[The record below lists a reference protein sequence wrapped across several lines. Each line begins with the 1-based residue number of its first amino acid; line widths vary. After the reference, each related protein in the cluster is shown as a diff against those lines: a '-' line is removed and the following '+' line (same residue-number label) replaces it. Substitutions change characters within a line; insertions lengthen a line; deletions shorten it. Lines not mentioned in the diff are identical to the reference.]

1 MKKTVISVLI
11 LCACLLLSSC
21 GKKNTASGTNNIS
34 NMSAVTEISTDDM
47 DFEFS
52 NKDTTYDYDESEAKT
67 VADSE
72 KAVKITAEGT
82 YVVSG
87 EHESIT
93 VSAPDTAKV
102 RIILK
107 NTTVSNTSGP
117 AIYIESAD
125 KVFITACEGTVNT
138 LSDGTSYTGDFK
150 DTNIDG
156 AIFSKADLTLNG
168 EGTLNITG
176 NCKCGVVSKD
186 DLIICGLNLTV
197 KSTGCALE
205 GKDCV
210 KIKDA
215 AITVS
220 AGGDGIRSTNTE
232 KSNKGFVYI
241 ETGNIDITSGN
252 DGIQAATVLKA
263 ANGSI
268 KITAGGGAADTKQN
282 SGGRNMPGF
291 GGNTQTTDDEESTKG
306 LKAGSLILIDE
317 GDFEVSSKDDS
328 FHSNGDIEINGGS
341 FTAAAGDD
349 GFHAD
354 NNLII
359 NGGSITVSQS
369 YEGLEGQKVTV
380 TGGNIDITASDDGI
394 NAAGSSSSSSTGGRP
409 GNSDSN
415 ALITIGGGYIVVN
428 ASGDGIDSNGNVV
441 ISGGT
446 VLVSGPTD
454 NGNGTFDYDGEA
466 TVSGGTLLVSGPT
479 DNGNGA
485 FDYGGE
491 ATVSGGTVILCGSSG
506 MAQGFSDKSEQAS
519 FMYTLDSSA
528 SAGSSVALTDE
539 KGNVLASFI
548 PAKQYNNV
556 VISTPSLKSGSSYK
570 LLIGGTVSGADK
582 NGFASSG
589 SVSSAAQTL
598 DVKLTGIT
606 TTFGS
611 GGMSGGN
618 MGGGNKGRFG
628 GGQAPDMN
636 GGAPGDTN
644 GDNGGTP
651 PDKPNG
657 RMNNSQ

>member
-1 MKKTVISVLI
+1 
-11 LCACLLLSSC
+11 
-21 GKKNTASGTNNIS
+21 
-34 NMSAVTEISTDDM
+34 MSAVTEISTDDM

-52 NKDTTYDYDESEAKT
+52 NKDTTYNYDESEGKT
-67 VADSE
+67 IANSE

-107 NTTVSNTSGP
+107 NATVSNTSGP
-117 AIYIESAD
+117 AIYIENAD
-125 KVFITACEGTVNT
+125 KVFITAYKNTTNT

-150 DTNIDG
+150 DTNVDG
-156 AIFSKADLTLNG
+156 AIFSKTDLTLNG

-176 NCKCGVVSKD
+176 NYKCGAVSKD

-220 AGGDGIRSTNTE
+220 SGGDGIRSTNTE
-232 KSNKGFVYI
+232 KTNKGFVYI
-241 ETGNIDITSGN
+241 ETGNIDITSGS

-263 ANGSI
+263 ANGNV
-268 KITAGGGAADTKQN
+268 KITAGGAADTKQN
-282 SGGRNMPGF
+282 SGDRNMPGF
-291 GGNTQTTDDEESTKG
+291 GGKTQTSDDEESTKG
-306 LKAGSLILIDE
+306 LKAGSLIVIDE
-317 GDFEVSSKDDS
+317 GSFEVSSKDDS

-341 FTAAAGDD
+341 FTAATGDD

-354 NNLII
+354 SNLII
-359 NGGSITVSQS
+359 NGGSITVSRS

-394 NAAGSSSSSSTGGRP
+394 NAASPSVSGSSTDGRP
-409 GNSDSN
+409 GISDSN
-415 ALITIGGGYIVVN
+415 ALITIGGGYILVN
-428 ASGDGIDSNGNVV
+428 ASGDGIDSNGNVA
-441 ISGGT
+441 ITGGT

-454 NGNGTFDYDGEA
+454 NGNA
-466 TVSGGTLLVSGPT
+466 
-479 DNGNGA
+479 A
-485 FDYGGE
+485 FDYNGE

-539 KGNVLASFI
+539 KGNVIASFI
-548 PAKQYNNV
+548 PAKQYNNI
-556 VISTPSLKSGSSYK
+556 VITSSSLKNGSSYK
-570 LLIGGTVSGADK
+570 LVIGGTVSGADK
-582 NGFASSG
+582 NGYASSG

-598 DVKLTGIT
+598 DIKLTGIT
-606 TTFGS
+606 TTFGN
-611 GGMSGGN
+611 GGMSGG
-618 MGGGNKGRFG
+618 MGGRNKGGGFG

-636 GGAPGDTN
+636 GSAPE
-644 GDNGGTP
+644 
-651 PDKPNG
+651 KPNG
-657 RMNNSQ
+657 LKRR

>member
-1 MKKTVISVLI
+1 MKKTVIPVLI

-21 GKKNTASGTNNIS
+21 GKKNTASGTNNIN

-67 VADSE
+67 IADSE
-72 KAVKITAEGT
+72 KVVKITAEGT

-107 NTTVSNTSGP
+107 NATVSNTSGP
-117 AIYIESAD
+117 AIYIEKAD
-125 KVFITACEGTVNT
+125 KVFITAYKNTTNT

-156 AIFSKADLTLNG
+156 AIFSKTDLTLNG

-176 NCKCGVVSKD
+176 NCKCGAVSKD

-220 AGGDGIRSTNTE
+220 SGGDGIRSTNTE
-232 KSNKGFVYI
+232 KTNKGFVYI

-263 ANGSI
+263 ANGNV

-282 SGGRNMPGF
+282 SGDRNMPGF
-291 GGNTQTTDDEESTKG
+291 GGKTQTTDDEESTKG
-306 LKAGSLILIDE
+306 LKAGSLIVIDE
-317 GDFEVSSKDDS
+317 GGFEVSSKDDS

-341 FTAAAGDD
+341 FAAATGAD

-354 NNLII
+354 SNLII
-359 NGGSITVSQS
+359 NGGSITVSRS

-394 NAAGSSSSSSTGGRP
+394 NAASPSSSGSSVGGRP

-415 ALITIGGGYIVVN
+415 SLITIGGGYILVN
-428 ASGDGIDSNGNVV
+428 ASGDGIDSNGNVA
-441 ISGGT
+441 ITGGT

-454 NGNGTFDYDGEA
+454 NGNA
-466 TVSGGTLLVSGPT
+466 
-479 DNGNGA
+479 A
-485 FDYGGE
+485 FDYNGE

-539 KGNVLASFI
+539 KGNVIASFI
-548 PAKQYNNV
+548 PAKQYNNI
-556 VISTPSLKSGSSYK
+556 VITSPSLKNGSSYK
-570 LLIGGTVSGADK
+570 LVIGGTVSGADK
-582 NGFASSG
+582 NGCASSG

-598 DVKLTGIT
+598 DIKLTGIT
-606 TTFGS
+606 TTFGN
-611 GGMSGGN
+611 GGMSGG
-618 MGGGNKGRFG
+618 MGGRNKGGGFG

-636 GGAPGDTN
+636 GSAPE
-644 GDNGGTP
+644 
-651 PDKPNG
+651 KPNG
-657 RMNNSQ
+657 LKRR

>member
-1 MKKTVISVLI
+1 
-11 LCACLLLSSC
+11 
-21 GKKNTASGTNNIS
+21 
-34 NMSAVTEISTDDM
+34 MSAVTEISTDDM

-52 NKDTTYDYDESEAKT
+52 NKDTTYNYDESEGKT
-67 VADSE
+67 IANSE

-107 NTTVSNTSGP
+107 NATVSNTSGP
-117 AIYIESAD
+117 AIYIENAD
-125 KVFITACEGTVNT
+125 KVFITAYKNTTNT

-150 DTNIDG
+150 DTNVDG
-156 AIFSKADLTLNG
+156 AIFSKTDLTLNG

-176 NCKCGVVSKD
+176 NYKCGAVSKD

-220 AGGDGIRSTNTE
+220 SGGDGIRSTNTE
-232 KSNKGFVYI
+232 KTNKGFVYI
-241 ETGNIDITSGN
+241 ETGNIDITSGS

-263 ANGSI
+263 ANGNV
-268 KITAGGGAADTKQN
+268 KITAGGAADTKQN
-282 SGGRNMPGF
+282 SGDRNMPGF
-291 GGNTQTTDDEESTKG
+291 GGKTQTTDDEESTKG
-306 LKAGSLILIDE
+306 LKAGSLIVIDE
-317 GDFEVSSKDDS
+317 GSFEVSSKDDS

-341 FTAAAGDD
+341 FTAATGDD
-349 GFHAD
+349 GFHTD
-354 NNLII
+354 SNLII
-359 NGGSITVSQS
+359 NGGSITVSRS

-394 NAAGSSSSSSTGGRP
+394 NAASPSASGSSTDGRP

-415 ALITIGGGYIVVN
+415 ALITIGGGYILVN
-428 ASGDGIDSNGNVV
+428 ASGDGIDSNGNVA
-441 ISGGT
+441 ITGGT

-454 NGNGTFDYDGEA
+454 NGNA
-466 TVSGGTLLVSGPT
+466 
-479 DNGNGA
+479 A
-485 FDYGGE
+485 FDYNGE

-539 KGNVLASFI
+539 KGNVIASFI
-548 PAKQYNNV
+548 PAKQYNNI
-556 VISTPSLKSGSSYK
+556 VITSSSLKNGSSYK
-570 LLIGGTVSGADK
+570 LVIGGTVSGADK
-582 NGFASSG
+582 NGYASSG

-598 DVKLTGIT
+598 DIKLTGIT
-606 TTFGS
+606 TTFGN
-611 GGMSGGN
+611 GGMSGG
-618 MGGGNKGRFG
+618 MGGRNKGGGFG

-636 GGAPGDTN
+636 GSAPE
-644 GDNGGTP
+644 
-651 PDKPNG
+651 KPNG
-657 RMNNSQ
+657 LKRR

>member
-72 KAVKITAEGT
+72 KTVKITAEGT

-107 NTTVSNTSGP
+107 NATVSNTSGP
-117 AIYIESAD
+117 AIYIEKAD

-150 DTNIDG
+150 GTNVDG

-232 KSNKGFVYI
+232 KANKGFVYI

-291 GGNTQTTDDEESTKG
+291 GGKTQTTDDEESTKG

-317 GDFEVSSKDDS
+317 GGFEVSSKDDS

-359 NGGSITVSQS
+359 NGGSITVSRS

-394 NAAGSSSSSSTGGRP
+394 NAASSSSNSSSDGRP

-446 VLVSGPTD
+446 
-454 NGNGTFDYDGEA
+454 
-466 TVSGGTLLVSGPT
+466 LLVSGPT

-485 FDYGGE
+485 FDYDGE

-506 MAQGFSDKSEQAS
+506 MAQGFSDKSEQTS
-519 FMYTLDSSA
+519 FMYSLDSSA

-570 LLIGGTVSGADK
+570 LVIGGTVSGADK

-589 SVSSAAQTL
+589 SVSSAAQTF

-611 GGMSGGN
+611 GGMSGG

>member
-1 MKKTVISVLI
+1 
-11 LCACLLLSSC
+11 
-21 GKKNTASGTNNIS
+21 
-34 NMSAVTEISTDDM
+34 MSAVTEISTDDM

-52 NKDTTYDYDESEAKT
+52 NNDTTYDYDESEAKT

-72 KAVKITAEGT
+72 KTVKITAEGT

-107 NTTVSNTSGP
+107 NATVSNTSGP
-117 AIYIESAD
+117 AIYIEKAD

-156 AIFSKADLTLNG
+156 AIFSKTDLTLNG

-291 GGNTQTTDDEESTKG
+291 GGRTQTTDDEESTKG
-306 LKAGSLILIDE
+306 LKAGSLIVIDE
-317 GDFEVSSKDDS
+317 GGFEVSSKEDS

-341 FTAAAGDD
+341 FTAAAGED

-380 TGGNIDITASDDGI
+380 TGDHIDITASDDGI

-409 GNSDSN
+409 GSSDSN
-415 ALITIGGGYIVVN
+415 ALITIGGGYILVN
-428 ASGDGIDSNGNVV
+428 ASGDGIDSNGNIV
-441 ISGGT
+441 I
-446 VLVSGPTD
+446 
-454 NGNGTFDYDGEA
+454 
-466 TVSGGTLLVSGPT
+466 SGGTLLVSGPA

-491 ATVSGGTVILCGSSG
+491 ATVSGSTVILCGSSG

-539 KGNVLASFI
+539 KDNVLASFI

-556 VISTPSLKSGSSYK
+556 VISTPSLKNGSSYK
-570 LLIGGTVSGADK
+570 LVIGGTVSGADK

-589 SVSSAAQTL
+589 SVSSAVQTL
-598 DVKLTGIT
+598 DIKLTGT
-606 TTFGS
+606 TTTIGS

>member
-1 MKKTVISVLI
+1 MKKTVIPVLI

-21 GKKNTASGTNNIS
+21 GKKNTASGTNNIN

-67 VADSE
+67 IADSE

-107 NTTVSNTSGP
+107 NATVSNTSGP
-117 AIYIESAD
+117 AIYIENAD
-125 KVFITACEGTVNT
+125 KVFITVYKNTTNT

-150 DTNIDG
+150 DTNVDG
-156 AIFSKADLTLNG
+156 AIFSKTDLTLNG

-176 NCKCGVVSKD
+176 NCKCGAVSKD

-220 AGGDGIRSTNTE
+220 SGGDGIRSTNTE
-232 KSNKGFVYI
+232 KTNKGFVYI
-241 ETGNIDITSGN
+241 ETGNIDITSGS

-263 ANGSI
+263 ANGNV
-268 KITAGGGAADTKQN
+268 KITAGGAADTKQN
-282 SGGRNMPGF
+282 SGDRNMPGF
-291 GGNTQTTDDEESTKG
+291 GGKTQTTDDEESTKG

-317 GDFEVSSKDDS
+317 GSFEVSSKDDS

-341 FTAAAGDD
+341 FTAATGDD

-354 NNLII
+354 SNLII
-359 NGGSITVSQS
+359 NGGSITVSRS

-394 NAAGSSSSSSTGGRP
+394 NAASPSVSGSSTDGRP

-415 ALITIGGGYIVVN
+415 ALITIGGGYILVN
-428 ASGDGIDSNGNVV
+428 ASGDGIDSNGNVA
-441 ISGGT
+441 ITGGT

-454 NGNGTFDYDGEA
+454 NGNGAFDYNGEA
-466 TVSGGTLLVSGPT
+466 TVSGS
-479 DNGNGA
+479 
-485 FDYGGE
+485 
-491 ATVSGGTVILCGSSG
+491 TVILCGSSG

-539 KGNVLASFI
+539 KGNVIASFI
-548 PAKQYNNV
+548 PAKQYNNI
-556 VISTPSLKSGSSYK
+556 VITSPSLKNGSSYK
-570 LLIGGTVSGADK
+570 LVIGGTVSGADK
-582 NGFASSG
+582 NGYASSG

-598 DVKLTGIT
+598 DIKLTGIT
-606 TTFGS
+606 TTFGN
-611 GGMSGGN
+611 GGMSGG
-618 MGGGNKGRFG
+618 MGGGNKGGGFS

-636 GGAPGDTN
+636 GS
-644 GDNGGTP
+644 TP
-651 PDKPNG
+651 EKPNG
-657 RMNNSQ
+657 LKRR

>member
-11 LCACLLLSSC
+11 LCACLPLSSC
-21 GKKNTASGTNNIS
+21 GKKNTASGMNNIS

-52 NKDTTYDYDESEAKT
+52 NNDTTYDYDESEAKT

-72 KAVKITAEGT
+72 KTVKITAEGT

-107 NTTVSNTSGP
+107 NATVSNTSGP
-117 AIYIESAD
+117 AIYIEKAD
-125 KVFITACEGTVNT
+125 KVFITAYKDTTNT

-156 AIFSKADLTLNG
+156 TIFSKTDLTLNG

-220 AGGDGIRSTNTE
+220 AGSDGIRSTNTE

-291 GGNTQTTDDEESTKG
+291 GGKTQTTDDEESTKG

-317 GDFEVSSKDDS
+317 GGFEVSSKKDS

-341 FTAAAGDD
+341 FTAAAGED

-369 YEGLEGQKVTV
+369 CEGLEGQKVTV

-394 NAAGSSSSSSTGGRP
+394 NAAGSSSSSSTGGRT

-415 ALITIGGGYIVVN
+415 SLITISGGYIVVN
-428 ASGDGIDSNGNVV
+428 ASSDGIDSNGNVA
-441 ISGGT
+441 ITGGT
-446 VLVSGPTD
+446 V
-454 NGNGTFDYDGEA
+454 
-466 TVSGGTLLVSGPT
+466 LVSGPT

-539 KGNVLASFI
+539 KGNVIASFI
-548 PAKQYNNV
+548 PAKQYNNI
-556 VISTPSLKSGSSYK
+556 VITAPSLKNGGSYK
-570 LLIGGTVSGADK
+570 LAIGGTVSGADK
-582 NGFASSG
+582 NGYASAG

-598 DVKLTGIT
+598 DIKLTGIT
-606 TTFGS
+606 TTFGNGGIS
-611 GGMSGGN
+611 GGMGGRN
-618 MGGGNKGRFG
+618 KGGGFG

-636 GGAPGDTN
+636 GSAPEKPS

-657 RMNNSQ
+657 RINNSQ

>member
-1 MKKTVISVLI
+1 MKKTVIPVLI

-21 GKKNTASGTNNIS
+21 GKKNTASGTNNIN

-52 NKDTTYDYDESEAKT
+52 NKDTTYNYDESEGKT
-67 VADSE
+67 IANSE

-107 NTTVSNTSGP
+107 NATVSNTSGP
-117 AIYIESAD
+117 AIYIENAD
-125 KVFITACEGTVNT
+125 KVFITAYKNTTNT

-150 DTNIDG
+150 DTNVDG
-156 AIFSKADLTLNG
+156 AIFSKTDLTLNG

-176 NCKCGVVSKD
+176 NYKCGAVSKD

-220 AGGDGIRSTNTE
+220 SGGDGIRSTNTE
-232 KSNKGFVYI
+232 KTNKGFVYI
-241 ETGNIDITSGN
+241 ETGNIDITSGS

-263 ANGSI
+263 ANGNV
-268 KITAGGGAADTKQN
+268 KITAGGAADTKQN
-282 SGGRNMPGF
+282 SGDRNMPGF
-291 GGNTQTTDDEESTKG
+291 GGKTQTTDDEESTKG
-306 LKAGSLILIDE
+306 LKAGSLIVIDE
-317 GDFEVSSKDDS
+317 GSFEVSSKDDS

-341 FTAAAGDD
+341 FTAATGDD
-349 GFHAD
+349 GFHTD
-354 NNLII
+354 SNLII
-359 NGGSITVSQS
+359 NGGSITVSRS

-394 NAAGSSSSSSTGGRP
+394 NAASPSASGSSTDGRP

-415 ALITIGGGYIVVN
+415 ALITIGGGYILVN
-428 ASGDGIDSNGNVV
+428 ASGDGIDSNGNVA
-441 ISGGT
+441 ITGGT

-454 NGNGTFDYDGEA
+454 NGNA
-466 TVSGGTLLVSGPT
+466 
-479 DNGNGA
+479 A
-485 FDYGGE
+485 FDYNGE

-539 KGNVLASFI
+539 KVNVIASFI
-548 PAKQYNNV
+548 PAKQYNNI
-556 VISTPSLKSGSSYK
+556 VITSPSLKNGSSYK
-570 LLIGGTVSGADK
+570 LVIGGTVSGADK
-582 NGFASSG
+582 NGYASSG
-589 SVSSAAQTL
+589 SVSSAVQTL
-598 DVKLTGIT
+598 DIKLTGIT
-606 TTFGS
+606 TTFGNGGIS
-611 GGMSGGN
+611 GGMGGRN
-618 MGGGNKGRFG
+618 KGGGFG

-636 GGAPGDTN
+636 GSAPE
-644 GDNGGTP
+644 
-651 PDKPNG
+651 KPNG
-657 RMNNSQ
+657 LKRR

>member
-1 MKKTVISVLI
+1 MKKTVIPVLI

-21 GKKNTASGTNNIS
+21 GKKNTASGTNNIN

-52 NKDTTYDYDESEAKT
+52 NKDTTYDYDESEATT
-67 VADSE
+67 VKDSE

-107 NTTVSNTSGP
+107 NATVSNTSGP

-125 KVFITACEGTVNT
+125 KVFITAYKGTNNT

-156 AIFSKADLTLNG
+156 TIFSKTDLTLNG

-176 NCKCGVVSKD
+176 NYKCGAVSKD
-186 DLIICGLNLTV
+186 DLIICGLSLTV

-205 GKDCV
+205 GKDCI

-220 AGGDGIRSTNTE
+220 SGGDGIRSTNTE
-232 KSNKGFVYI
+232 KTNKGFVYI

-263 ANGSI
+263 ANGNV

-282 SGGRNMPGF
+282 SGVRNMPGF
-291 GGNTQTTDDEESTKG
+291 GGKTQTTDDEESTKG
-306 LKAGSLILIDE
+306 LKAGSLIVIDE
-317 GDFEVSSKDDS
+317 GGFEVSSKDDS

-341 FTAAAGDD
+341 FTAATGAD

-354 NNLII
+354 SNLII
-359 NGGSITVSQS
+359 NGGSITVSRS

-394 NAAGSSSSSSTGGRP
+394 NAASSSSSGSSVGGRP
-409 GNSDSN
+409 GSSDSN
-415 ALITIGGGYIVVN
+415 ALITIGGGYILVN
-428 ASGDGIDSNGNVV
+428 ASGDGIDSNGNVA

-454 NGNGTFDYDGEA
+454 NGNA
-466 TVSGGTLLVSGPT
+466 
-479 DNGNGA
+479 A
-485 FDYGGE
+485 FDYNGE

-539 KGNVLASFI
+539 KGNVIASFI

-556 VISTPSLKSGSSYK
+556 VISAPTLKNGSSYK
-570 LLIGGTVSGADK
+570 LAVGGTVSGADK
-582 NGFASSG
+582 NGYASSG

-598 DVKLTGIT
+598 DIKLTGIT
-606 TTFGS
+606 TTFGN
-611 GGMSGGN
+611 GGMSGG
-618 MGGGNKGRFG
+618 MGGRNKGGGFG

-636 GGAPGDTN
+636 GSAPEKPSGDNGAPG
-644 GDNGGTP
+644 GGTTP
-651 PDKPNG
+651 EKPG
-657 RMNNSQ
+657 AQMSNS

>member
-1 MKKTVISVLI
+1 
-11 LCACLLLSSC
+11 
-21 GKKNTASGTNNIS
+21 
-34 NMSAVTEISTDDM
+34 MSAVTEISTDDM

-52 NKDTTYDYDESEAKT
+52 NKDTTYDYDESEAKMI
-67 VADSE
+67 ADSE

-82 YVVSG
+82 YVVSS

-107 NTTVSNTSGP
+107 NATVSNTSGP
-117 AIYIESAD
+117 AIHIEKAD
-125 KVFITACEGTVNT
+125 KVFITAYKGTTNT

-150 DTNIDG
+150 DTNVDG
-156 AIFSKADLTLNG
+156 TIFSKTDLTLNG

-176 NCKCGVVSKD
+176 NYKCGAVSKD

-197 KSTGCALE
+197 KSTGCSLE
-205 GKDCV
+205 GKDCI
-210 KIKDA
+210 KIRDA

-220 AGGDGIRSTNTE
+220 SGGDGIRSTNTE
-232 KSNKGFVYI
+232 KANKGFVYI

-263 ANGSI
+263 ANGNV
-268 KITAGGGAADTKQN
+268 KITAGGAADTKQN

-291 GGNTQTTDDEESTKG
+291 GGKTQTTDDEESTKG
-306 LKAGSLILIDE
+306 LKAGSLIVIDE
-317 GDFEVSSKDDS
+317 GGFEVSSKDDS

-341 FTAAAGDD
+341 FTAATGDD

-354 NNLII
+354 SNLII
-359 NGGSITVSQS
+359 NGGSITVGRS

-394 NAAGSSSSSSTGGRP
+394 NAASPSSSGSSTDGRP

-415 ALITIGGGYIVVN
+415 ALITIGGGYILVN

-454 NGNGTFDYDGEA
+454 NRNAAFDYD
-466 TVSGGTLLVSGPT
+466 
-479 DNGNGA
+479 
-485 FDYGGE
+485 GE

-539 KGNVLASFI
+539 KGNVIASFI
-548 PAKQYNNV
+548 PAKQYNNI
-556 VISTPSLKSGSSYK
+556 VITSSSLKNGSSYK
-570 LLIGGTVSGADK
+570 LVIGGTVSGADK
-582 NGFASSG
+582 NGYASSG

-598 DVKLTGIT
+598 DIKLTGIT
-606 TTFGS
+606 TSFGN

-618 MGGGNKGRFG
+618 IGGGNKGGGFG
-628 GGQAPDMN
+628 GKGQAPDMN
-636 GGAPGDTN
+636 GSAPE
-644 GDNGGTP
+644 
-651 PDKPNG
+651 KPSGNLS
-657 RMNNSQ
+657 NS

>member
-11 LCACLLLSSC
+11 LCACLPLSSC
-21 GKKNTASGTNNIS
+21 GKKNTASGMNNIS

-52 NKDTTYDYDESEAKT
+52 NNDTTYDYDESEAKT

-72 KAVKITAEGT
+72 KTVKITAEGT

-107 NTTVSNTSGP
+107 NATVSNTSGP
-117 AIYIESAD
+117 AIYIEKAD
-125 KVFITACEGTVNT
+125 KVFITAYKDTTNT

-156 AIFSKADLTLNG
+156 AIFSKTDLTLNG

-197 KSTGCALE
+197 KSTGCTLE

-232 KSNKGFVYI
+232 KTNKGFVYI

-282 SGGRNMPGF
+282 FGGRNMPGF
-291 GGNTQTTDDEESTKG
+291 GGSTQTTDDEESTKG

-317 GDFEVSSKDDS
+317 GGFEVSSKEDS

-341 FTAAAGDD
+341 FTAAAGED

-409 GNSDSN
+409 GSSDSN
-415 ALITIGGGYIVVN
+415 ALITIDGGYIVVN
-428 ASGDGIDSNGNVV
+428 ASGDGIDSNGNIV
-441 ISGGT
+441 I
-446 VLVSGPTD
+446 
-454 NGNGTFDYDGEA
+454 
-466 TVSGGTLLVSGPT
+466 SGGTLLVSGPA

-539 KGNVLASFI
+539 KGNVIASFI

-556 VISTPSLKSGSSYK
+556 VISTPSLKNGSSYK
-570 LLIGGTVSGADK
+570 LVIGGTVSGADK

-598 DVKLTGIT
+598 DIKLTGTT
-606 TTFGS
+606 TTFGN

-618 MGGGNKGRFG
+618 MGGGKGRFG
-628 GGQAPDMN
+628 GGQAPGMN
-636 GGAPGDTN
+636 GGAPGDRN

>member
-1 MKKTVISVLI
+1 MKKTVIPVLI

-21 GKKNTASGTNNIS
+21 GKKNMASGMNNIN

-52 NKDTTYDYDESEAKT
+52 NKDTTYDYDESDATTIK
-67 VADSE
+67 DSE
-72 KAVKITAEGT
+72 KTVKITVEGT

-107 NTTVSNTSGP
+107 NATVSNTSGP
-117 AIYIESAD
+117 AIYIEKAD

-150 DTNIDG
+150 DTNVDG
-156 AIFSKADLTLNG
+156 AIFSKTDLTLNG

-268 KITAGGGAADTKQN
+268 KITAGGGVTDTKQN
-282 SGGRNMPGF
+282 FGGRNMPGF
-291 GGNTQTTDDEESTKG
+291 GGKTQTTDDEESTKG

-317 GDFEVSSKDDS
+317 GSFEVSSKDDA

-409 GNSDSN
+409 DSSDSN

-428 ASGDGIDSNGNVV
+428 ASGDGIDSNGNIV
-441 ISGGT
+441 I
-446 VLVSGPTD
+446 
-454 NGNGTFDYDGEA
+454 
-466 TVSGGTLLVSGPT
+466 SGGTLLVSGPA

-506 MAQGFSDKSEQAS
+506 MAQGFSDKSDQAS
-519 FMYTLDSSA
+519 FMYTLNSSA

-539 KGNVLASFI
+539 NGNVLASFI

-556 VISTPSLKSGSSYK
+556 VISTPSLKNGSSYK
-570 LLIGGTVSGADK
+570 LVIGGTVSGADK
-582 NGFASSG
+582 NGYASSG

-598 DVKLTGIT
+598 DIKLAGIT

-611 GGMSGGN
+611 GGMSGG
-618 MGGGNKGRFG
+618 MGGGNKGRGGFG

-644 GDNGGTP
+644 GDNGGAP

>member
-72 KAVKITAEGT
+72 KTVKITAEGT

-107 NTTVSNTSGP
+107 NATVSNTSGP
-117 AIYIESAD
+117 AIYIEKAD

-150 DTNIDG
+150 DTNVDG
-156 AIFSKADLTLNG
+156 AIFSKTDLTLNG

-186 DLIICGLNLTV
+186 DLIICGLSLTV

-317 GDFEVSSKDDS
+317 GSFEVSSKDDS

-359 NGGSITVSQS
+359 NGGSITVSRS

-380 TGGNIDITASDDGI
+380 TGGDIDITASDDGI
-394 NAAGSSSSSSTGGRP
+394 NAASSSSSSSTGGRP
-409 GNSDSN
+409 GSSDSN

-446 VLVSGPTD
+446 
-454 NGNGTFDYDGEA
+454 
-466 TVSGGTLLVSGPT
+466 LLVSGPA
-479 DNGNGA
+479 DSGNGA
-485 FDYGGE
+485 FDYDDE

-519 FMYTLDSSA
+519 FMYTLDNSA

-548 PAKQYNNV
+548 PAKQYNNI
-556 VISTPSLKSGSSYK
+556 VITSPSLKNGSSYK
-570 LLIGGTVSGADK
+570 LVIGGTVSGADK

-598 DVKLTGIT
+598 DIKLTGT
-606 TTFGS
+606 TTTIGS

-657 RMNNSQ
+657 RMSNSQ

>member
-1 MKKTVISVLI
+1 
-11 LCACLLLSSC
+11 
-21 GKKNTASGTNNIS
+21 
-34 NMSAVTEISTDDM
+34 MSALTEISTDDM

-52 NKDTTYDYDESEAKT
+52 NNDTTYDYDESEAKT

-72 KAVKITAEGT
+72 KTVKITAEGT

-107 NTTVSNTSGP
+107 NATVSNTSGP
-117 AIYIESAD
+117 AIYIEKAD

-156 AIFSKADLTLNG
+156 AIFSKTDLTLNG

-197 KSTGCALE
+197 KSTGCTLE

-282 SGGRNMPGF
+282 FGGRNMPGF
-291 GGNTQTTDDEESTKG
+291 GGSTQTTDDEESTKG

-317 GDFEVSSKDDS
+317 GGFEVSSKEDS

-341 FTAAAGDD
+341 FTAAAGED

-394 NAAGSSSSSSTGGRP
+394 NAAGSSSSSSTGGRT

-415 ALITIGGGYIVVN
+415 SLITISGGYIVVN
-428 ASGDGIDSNGNVV
+428 ASGDGIDSNGNIV

-446 VLVSGPTD
+446 V
-454 NGNGTFDYDGEA
+454 
-466 TVSGGTLLVSGPT
+466 LVSGPT

-519 FMYTLDSSA
+519 FMYTLNSSA
-528 SAGSSVALTDE
+528 SAGSSVAVTDE
-539 KGNVLASFI
+539 NGNVLASFI

-556 VISTPSLKSGSSYK
+556 VISTPSLKNGSSYK
-570 LLIGGTVSGADK
+570 LVIGGTVSGADK
-582 NGFASSG
+582 NGFASSD

-598 DVKLTGIT
+598 DIKLTGIT

-628 GGQAPDMN
+628 GGQAPGMN

>member
-11 LCACLLLSSC
+11 LCACLPLSSC
-21 GKKNTASGTNNIS
+21 GKKNTASGMNNIS

-52 NKDTTYDYDESEAKT
+52 NNDTTYDYDESEAKT

-72 KAVKITAEGT
+72 KTVKITAEGT

-107 NTTVSNTSGP
+107 NATVSNTSGP
-117 AIYIESAD
+117 AIYIEKAD
-125 KVFITACEGTVNT
+125 KVFITAYKDTTNT

-156 AIFSKADLTLNG
+156 TIFSKTDLTLNG

-220 AGGDGIRSTNTE
+220 AGSDGIRSTNTE

-282 SGGRNMPGF
+282 FGGRNMPGF
-291 GGNTQTTDDEESTKG
+291 GGKTQTTDDEESTNG

-317 GDFEVSSKDDS
+317 GGFEVSSKKDS

-341 FTAAAGDD
+341 FTAAAGED

-394 NAAGSSSSSSTGGRP
+394 NAASPSSSGSSVGGRL

-415 ALITIGGGYIVVN
+415 SLITISGGYILVN
-428 ASGDGIDSNGNVV
+428 ASSDGIDSNGNVA
-441 ISGGT
+441 ITGGT

-454 NGNGTFDYDGEA
+454 NGNGAFDYD
-466 TVSGGTLLVSGPT
+466 
-479 DNGNGA
+479 
-485 FDYGGE
+485 GE
-491 ATVSGGTVILCGSSG
+491 ATVSGGTVILCGCSG

-519 FMYTLDSSA
+519 FMYTLNSSA

-539 KGNVLASFI
+539 NGNVLVSFI

-556 VISTPSLKSGSSYK
+556 VISTPSLKNGSSYK
-570 LLIGGTVSGADK
+570 LVIGGTVSGADK

-598 DVKLTGIT
+598 DIKLTGT
-606 TTFGS
+606 TTTIGS

-618 MGGGNKGRFG
+618 MGGGKGRFG

>member
-52 NKDTTYDYDESEAKT
+52 NNDTTYDYDESEAKT

-72 KAVKITAEGT
+72 KTVKITAEGT

-107 NTTVSNTSGP
+107 NATVSNTSGP
-117 AIYIESAD
+117 AIYIEKAD

-150 DTNIDG
+150 DTNVDG
-156 AIFSKADLTLNG
+156 AIFSKTDLTLNG
-168 EGTLNITG
+168 VGTLNITG

-252 DGIQAATVLKA
+252 DGMQAATVLKA

-282 SGGRNMPGF
+282 FGGRNMPGF
-291 GGNTQTTDDEESTKG
+291 GGKTQTTDDEESTKG
-306 LKAGSLILIDE
+306 LKTGSLILIDE
-317 GDFEVSSKDDS
+317 GGFEVSSKEDS

-341 FTAAAGDD
+341 FTAAAGED

-409 GNSDSN
+409 GSSDSN

-428 ASGDGIDSNGNVV
+428 ASGDGIDSNGNIV

-446 VLVSGPTD
+446 LFVSGP
-454 NGNGTFDYDGEA
+454 A
-466 TVSGGTLLVSGPT
+466 

-491 ATVSGGTVILCGSSG
+491 ATVSGGTVIFCGSSG

-539 KGNVLASFI
+539 NGNVLASFI

-556 VISTPSLKSGSSYK
+556 VISTPSLKNGSSYK
-570 LLIGGTVSGADK
+570 LVIGGTVSGADK

-598 DVKLTGIT
+598 DIKLTGT
-606 TTFGS
+606 TATIGS

-618 MGGGNKGRFG
+618 MGGGKGRFG
-628 GGQAPDMN
+628 GGQAPGMN
-636 GGAPGDTN
+636 GGAPGDRN

>member
-1 MKKTVISVLI
+1 MKKTVIPVLI

-21 GKKNTASGTNNIS
+21 GKKNTASGTNNIN

-67 VADSE
+67 IADSE
-72 KAVKITAEGT
+72 KVVKITAEGT

-102 RIILK
+102 HIILK
-107 NTTVSNTSGP
+107 NATVSNTSGP

-125 KVFITACEGTVNT
+125 KVFITAYKNTTNT

-156 AIFSKADLTLNG
+156 AIFSKTDLTLNG

-176 NCKCGVVSKD
+176 NCKCGAVSKD

-220 AGGDGIRSTNTE
+220 SGGDGIRSTNTE
-232 KSNKGFVYI
+232 KTNKGFVYI
-241 ETGNIDITSGN
+241 ETGTIDIASGN

-263 ANGSI
+263 ANGNV

-282 SGGRNMPGF
+282 SGDRNMPGF
-291 GGNTQTTDDEESTKG
+291 GGKTQTTDDEESTKG
-306 LKAGSLILIDE
+306 LKAGSLIVIDE
-317 GDFEVSSKDDS
+317 GGFEVSSKDDA

-341 FTAAAGDD
+341 FAAATGAD

-354 NNLII
+354 SNLII
-359 NGGSITVSQS
+359 NGGSITVSRS

-394 NAAGSSSSSSTGGRP
+394 NAAIPSSSGSSTDGRP

-415 ALITIGGGYIVVN
+415 SLITIGGGYILVN
-428 ASGDGIDSNGNVV
+428 ASGDGIDSNGNVA
-441 ISGGT
+441 ITGGT

-454 NGNGTFDYDGEA
+454 NGNA
-466 TVSGGTLLVSGPT
+466 
-479 DNGNGA
+479 A
-485 FDYGGE
+485 FDYNGE

-506 MAQGFSDKSEQAS
+506 MAQGFSEKSEQAS

-539 KGNVLASFI
+539 KGNVIASFI
-548 PAKQYNNV
+548 PAKQYNNI
-556 VISTPSLKSGSSYK
+556 VITSPSLKNGSSYK
-570 LLIGGTVSGADK
+570 LVIGGTVSGADK
-582 NGFASSG
+582 NGCASSG

-598 DVKLTGIT
+598 DIKLTGIT
-606 TTFGS
+606 TSFGN
-611 GGMSGGN
+611 GGMSGG
-618 MGGGNKGRFG
+618 MGGGNKGGGFG

-636 GGAPGDTN
+636 GSAPEKTN
-644 GDNGGTP
+644 GL
-651 PDKPNG
+651 K
-657 RMNNSQ
+657 RR

>member
-1 MKKTVISVLI
+1 
-11 LCACLLLSSC
+11 
-21 GKKNTASGTNNIS
+21 
-34 NMSAVTEISTDDM
+34 MSAVTEISTDDM

-107 NTTVSNTSGP
+107 NATVSNTSGP
-117 AIYIESAD
+117 AIYIEKAD
-125 KVFITACEGTVNT
+125 KVFITACKGTVNT

-156 AIFSKADLTLNG
+156 AIFSKTDLTLNG

-291 GGNTQTTDDEESTKG
+291 GGNTQTTDDQESTKG

-380 TGGNIDITASDDGI
+380 TGGDIDITASDDGI
-394 NAAGSSSSSSTGGRP
+394 NAASSSSNSSSDGRP

-428 ASGDGIDSNGNVV
+428 AAGDGIDSNGNVA
-441 ISGGT
+441 ITGGT

-454 NGNGTFDYDGEA
+454 NGNGAFDYD
-466 TVSGGTLLVSGPT
+466 
-479 DNGNGA
+479 
-485 FDYGGE
+485 GE

-506 MAQGFSDKSEQAS
+506 MAQGFSDKSEQTS
-519 FMYTLDSSA
+519 FMYSLDSSA

-570 LLIGGTVSGADK
+570 LVIGGTVSGADK

-589 SVSSAAQTL
+589 SVSSASQTF

-657 RMNNSQ
+657 RMSNSR

>member
-1 MKKTVISVLI
+1 MKKTVIPVLI

-52 NKDTTYDYDESEAKT
+52 NNDTTYDYDESEAKT

-72 KAVKITAEGT
+72 KTVKITAEGT

-107 NTTVSNTSGP
+107 NATVSNTSGP
-117 AIYIESAD
+117 AIYIENAD
-125 KVFITACEGTVNT
+125 KVFITAYKNTTNT

-150 DTNIDG
+150 DTNVDG
-156 AIFSKADLTLNG
+156 AIFSKTDLTLNG

-176 NCKCGVVSKD
+176 NYKCGAVSKD

-220 AGGDGIRSTNTE
+220 SGGDGIRSTNTE
-232 KSNKGFVYI
+232 KTNKGFVYI
-241 ETGNIDITSGN
+241 ETGNIDITSGS

-263 ANGSI
+263 ANGNV
-268 KITAGGGAADTKQN
+268 KITAGGAADTKQN
-282 SGGRNMPGF
+282 SGDRNMPGF
-291 GGNTQTTDDEESTKG
+291 GGKTQTSDDEESTKG
-306 LKAGSLILIDE
+306 LKAGSLIVIDE
-317 GDFEVSSKDDS
+317 GSFEVSSKDDS

-341 FTAAAGDD
+341 FTAATGDD

-354 NNLII
+354 SNLII
-359 NGGSITVSQS
+359 NGGSITVSRS

-394 NAAGSSSSSSTGGRP
+394 NAASPSVSGSSTDGRP
-409 GNSDSN
+409 GISDSN
-415 ALITIGGGYIVVN
+415 ALITIGGGYILVN
-428 ASGDGIDSNGNVV
+428 ASGDGIDSNGNVA
-441 ISGGT
+441 ITGGT

-454 NGNGTFDYDGEA
+454 NGNA
-466 TVSGGTLLVSGPT
+466 
-479 DNGNGA
+479 A
-485 FDYGGE
+485 FDYNGE

-539 KGNVLASFI
+539 KGNVIASFI
-548 PAKQYNNV
+548 PAKQYNNI
-556 VISTPSLKSGSSYK
+556 VITSPSLKNGSSYK
-570 LLIGGTVSGADK
+570 LVIGGTVSGADK
-582 NGFASSG
+582 NGYASSG

-598 DVKLTGIT
+598 DIKLTGIT
-606 TTFGS
+606 TSFGN
-611 GGMSGGN
+611 GGMSGG
-618 MGGGNKGRFG
+618 MGGGNKDGGFG

-636 GGAPGDTN
+636 GS
-644 GDNGGTP
+644 TP
-651 PDKPNG
+651 EKPNG
-657 RMNNSQ
+657 LKRR

>member
-1 MKKTVISVLI
+1 
-11 LCACLLLSSC
+11 
-21 GKKNTASGTNNIS
+21 
-34 NMSAVTEISTDDM
+34 MSAVTKISTDDM

-52 NKDTTYDYDESEAKT
+52 NNDTTYDYDESEAKT
-67 VADSE
+67 VDDSE
-72 KAVKITAEGT
+72 KTVKITAEGT

-107 NTTVSNTSGP
+107 NATVSNTSGP
-117 AIYIESAD
+117 AIYIEKAD
-125 KVFITACEGTVNT
+125 KVFITAYKDTTNT

-156 AIFSKADLTLNG
+156 TIFSKTDLTLNG

-282 SGGRNMPGF
+282 FGGRNMPGF
-291 GGNTQTTDDEESTKG
+291 GGKTQTTDDEESTKG

-317 GDFEVSSKDDS
+317 GGFEVSSKDDA

-341 FTAAAGDD
+341 FTAAAGED

-394 NAAGSSSSSSTGGRP
+394 NAAGSSPSSSTGRRP
-409 GNSDSN
+409 GSSDSN

-428 ASGDGIDSNGNVV
+428 ASGDGIDSNGNIV
-441 ISGGT
+441 I
-446 VLVSGPTD
+446 
-454 NGNGTFDYDGEA
+454 
-466 TVSGGTLLVSGPT
+466 SGGTLLVSGPA

-539 KGNVLASFI
+539 NGNVLASFI

-556 VISTPSLKSGSSYK
+556 VISTPSLKNGSSYK
-570 LLIGGTVSGADK
+570 LAIGGTVSGADK
-582 NGFASSG
+582 NGYASSG

-598 DVKLTGIT
+598 DIKLAGIT

-618 MGGGNKGRFG
+618 MGGGKGGFGGGNKGEFG

-644 GDNGGTP
+644 GDNGGAP

>member
-1 MKKTVISVLI
+1 MTYEKTVISVLI

-52 NKDTTYDYDESEAKT
+52 NNDTTYDYDESEAKT

-72 KAVKITAEGT
+72 KTVKITAEGT

-107 NTTVSNTSGP
+107 NATVSNMSGP
-117 AIYIESAD
+117 AIYIEKAD

-156 AIFSKADLTLNG
+156 AIFGKTDLTLNG

-291 GGNTQTTDDEESTKG
+291 GGKTQTTDDQESVKG

-317 GDFEVSSKDDS
+317 GGFEVSSKEDS

-341 FTAAAGDD
+341 FTAAAGED

-409 GNSDSN
+409 GSSDSN

-428 ASGDGIDSNGNVV
+428 ASGDGIDSNGNIV
-441 ISGGT
+441 I
-446 VLVSGPTD
+446 
-454 NGNGTFDYDGEA
+454 
-466 TVSGGTLLVSGPT
+466 SGGTLLVSGPA

-528 SAGSSVALTDE
+528 SAGSSVAVTDE
-539 KGNVLASFI
+539 NGNVLASFI

-556 VISTPSLKSGSSYK
+556 VISTPSLKNGSSYK
-570 LLIGGTVSGADK
+570 LVIGGTVSGADK

-598 DVKLTGIT
+598 DIKLTGIT
-606 TTFGS
+606 TTFGN

-628 GGQAPDMN
+628 GGQAPGMN

-644 GDNGGTP
+644 GDSGGTP

>member
-1 MKKTVISVLI
+1 MKKTVIPVLI

-21 GKKNTASGTNNIS
+21 RKKNTASGTNNIS

-52 NKDTTYDYDESEAKT
+52 NNDTTYDYDESEAKT

-72 KAVKITAEGT
+72 KTVKITAEGT

-107 NTTVSNTSGP
+107 NATVSNTSGP
-117 AIYIESAD
+117 AIYIEKAD
-125 KVFITACEGTVNT
+125 KVFITAYKGTTNT
-138 LSDGTSYTGDFK
+138 LSDGTSYTGNFK

-156 AIFSKADLTLNG
+156 AIFSKTDLTLNG

-197 KSTGCALE
+197 KSTGCTLE

-282 SGGRNMPGF
+282 FGGRNMPGF
-291 GGNTQTTDDEESTKG
+291 GGSTQTTDDEESTKG

-317 GDFEVSSKDDS
+317 GGFEVSSKEDS

-341 FTAAAGDD
+341 FTAAAGED

-409 GNSDSN
+409 GSSDSN
-415 ALITIGGGYIVVN
+415 ALITIDGGYIVVN
-428 ASGDGIDSNGNVV
+428 ASGDGIDSNGNIV
-441 ISGGT
+441 I
-446 VLVSGPTD
+446 
-454 NGNGTFDYDGEA
+454 
-466 TVSGGTLLVSGPT
+466 SGGTLLVSGPA

-539 KGNVLASFI
+539 KGNVIASFI

-556 VISTPSLKSGSSYK
+556 VISTPSLKNGSSYK
-570 LLIGGTVSGADK
+570 LVIGGTVSGVDK

-598 DVKLTGIT
+598 DIKLTGTT
-606 TTFGS
+606 TTFGN

-618 MGGGNKGRFG
+618 MGGGKGRFG
-628 GGQAPDMN
+628 GGQAPGMN

>member
-11 LCACLLLSSC
+11 LCACLPLSSC
-21 GKKNTASGTNNIS
+21 GKKNTASGMNNIS

-52 NKDTTYDYDESEAKT
+52 NNDTTYDYDESEAKT

-72 KAVKITAEGT
+72 KTVKITAEGT

-107 NTTVSNTSGP
+107 NATVSNTSGP
-117 AIYIESAD
+117 AIYIEKAD
-125 KVFITACEGTVNT
+125 KVFITAYKDTTNT

-156 AIFSKADLTLNG
+156 TIFSKTDLTLNG

-220 AGGDGIRSTNTE
+220 AGSDGIRSTNTE

-282 SGGRNMPGF
+282 FGGRNMPGF
-291 GGNTQTTDDEESTKG
+291 GGKTQTTDDEESTNG

-317 GDFEVSSKDDS
+317 GGFEVSSKKDS

-341 FTAAAGDD
+341 FTAAAGED

-394 NAAGSSSSSSTGGRP
+394 NAASPSSSGSSVGGRL

-415 ALITIGGGYIVVN
+415 SLITISGGYILVN
-428 ASGDGIDSNGNVV
+428 ASSDGIDSNGNVA
-441 ISGGT
+441 ITGGT
-446 VLVSGPTD
+446 V
-454 NGNGTFDYDGEA
+454 
-466 TVSGGTLLVSGPT
+466 LVSGPT

-491 ATVSGGTVILCGSSG
+491 ATVSGGTVIFCGSSG

-519 FMYTLDSSA
+519 FMYTPDSSA

-539 KGNVLASFI
+539 NGNVLASFI

-556 VISTPSLKSGSSYK
+556 VISTPSLKNGSSYK
-570 LLIGGTVSGADK
+570 LVIGGTVSGADK

-598 DVKLTGIT
+598 DIKLTGIA

-618 MGGGNKGRFG
+618 MGGGKGRFG
-628 GGQAPDMN
+628 GGQAPGMN
-636 GGAPGDTN
+636 GGAPGDRN

>member
-1 MKKTVISVLI
+1 
-11 LCACLLLSSC
+11 
-21 GKKNTASGTNNIS
+21 
-34 NMSAVTEISTDDM
+34 MSAVTEISTDDM

-52 NKDTTYDYDESEAKT
+52 NNDTTYDYDESEAKT

-72 KAVKITAEGT
+72 KTVKITAEGT

-107 NTTVSNTSGP
+107 NATVSNPSGP
-117 AIYIESAD
+117 AIYIEKAD

-150 DTNIDG
+150 DTNVDG
-156 AIFSKADLTLNG
+156 TIFSKTDLTLNG

-268 KITAGGGAADTKQN
+268 KITAGGGAADAKQN

-291 GGNTQTTDDEESTKG
+291 GGSTQTTDDQESTKG

-317 GDFEVSSKDDS
+317 GGFEVSSKDDS

-341 FTAAAGDD
+341 FTAATGAD

-394 NAAGSSSSSSTGGRP
+394 NAAGSSSSSSTGERP
-409 GNSDSN
+409 GSSDSN

-428 ASGDGIDSNGNVV
+428 ASGDGIDSNGNIV
-441 ISGGT
+441 I
-446 VLVSGPTD
+446 
-454 NGNGTFDYDGEA
+454 
-466 TVSGGTLLVSGPT
+466 SGGTLLVSGPA

-556 VISTPSLKSGSSYK
+556 VISTPSLKNGSSYK
-570 LLIGGTVSGADK
+570 LVIGGTVSGADK

-598 DVKLTGIT
+598 DIKLTGTT

-618 MGGGNKGRFG
+618 MGGGKGRFG
-628 GGQAPDMN
+628 GGQVPGMN

>member
-1 MKKTVISVLI
+1 MKKTVIPVLI

-21 GKKNTASGTNNIS
+21 GKKNTASGTNNIN

-52 NKDTTYDYDESEAKT
+52 NKDTTYNYDESEAKT
-67 VADSE
+67 IADSE

-102 RIILK
+102 HIILK
-107 NTTVSNTSGP
+107 NATVSNTSGP

-125 KVFITACEGTVNT
+125 KVLITAYKNTTNT

-150 DTNIDG
+150 NTNVDG
-156 AIFSKADLTLNG
+156 TIFSKTDLTLNG

-176 NCKCGVVSKD
+176 NCKCGAVSKD

-220 AGGDGIRSTNTE
+220 SGGDGIRSTNTE
-232 KSNKGFVYI
+232 KTNKGFVYI

-263 ANGSI
+263 ANGNV
-268 KITAGGGAADTKQN
+268 KITAGGAADTKQN
-282 SGGRNMPGF
+282 SGDRNMPGF
-291 GGNTQTTDDEESTKG
+291 GGKTQTTDDEESTKG
-306 LKAGSLILIDE
+306 LKAGSLIVIDE
-317 GDFEVSSKDDS
+317 GSFEVSSKDDA

-341 FTAAAGDD
+341 FTAATGAD

-354 NNLII
+354 SNLII
-359 NGGSITVSQS
+359 NGGSITVSRS

-394 NAAGSSSSSSTGGRP
+394 NAASPSVSGSSTDGRP
-409 GNSDSN
+409 GNSDSSS
-415 ALITIGGGYIVVN
+415 LITISGGYILVN
-428 ASGDGIDSNGNVV
+428 ASGDGIDSNGNVA
-441 ISGGT
+441 ITGGT

-454 NGNGTFDYDGEA
+454 NGNA
-466 TVSGGTLLVSGPT
+466 
-479 DNGNGA
+479 A
-485 FDYGGE
+485 FDYNGE

-539 KGNVLASFI
+539 KGNVIASFI
-548 PAKQYNNV
+548 PAKQYNNI
-556 VISTPSLKSGSSYK
+556 VITSPSLKNGSSYK
-570 LLIGGTVSGADK
+570 LVIGGTVSGADK
-582 NGFASSG
+582 NGYASSG

-598 DVKLTGIT
+598 DIKLTGIT
-606 TTFGS
+606 TSFGN
-611 GGMSGGN
+611 GGMSGG
-618 MGGGNKGRFG
+618 MGGGNKGGGFG

-636 GGAPGDTN
+636 GSAPE
-644 GDNGGTP
+644 
-651 PDKPNG
+651 KPNG
-657 RMNNSQ
+657 LKRR

>member
-1 MKKTVISVLI
+1 MKKTVIPVLI
-11 LCACLLLSSC
+11 LCACVLLASC
-21 GKKNTASGTNNIS
+21 GKKDTARGTNNIS
-34 NMSAVTEISTDDM
+34 TMSAVTEISTDDM

-107 NTTVSNTSGP
+107 NATVSNTSGP
-117 AIYIESAD
+117 AIYIEKAD

-156 AIFSKADLTLNG
+156 AIFSKTDLTLNG

-176 NCKCGVVSKD
+176 NCKCGAVSKD

-268 KITAGGGAADTKQN
+268 KITAGGGAADAKQN

-291 GGNTQTTDDEESTKG
+291 GGKTQTTDDEESTKG
-306 LKAGSLILIDE
+306 LKAGSLIVIDE
-317 GDFEVSSKDDS
+317 GSFEVSSKDDS

-341 FTAAAGDD
+341 FTAATGAD

-354 NNLII
+354 SNLII
-359 NGGSITVSQS
+359 NGGSITVSRS

-394 NAAGSSSSSSTGGRP
+394 NAAGSSSSSSTGERP
-409 GNSDSN
+409 GSSDSN

-428 ASGDGIDSNGNVV
+428 ASGDGIDSNGNIV
-441 ISGGT
+441 I
-446 VLVSGPTD
+446 
-454 NGNGTFDYDGEA
+454 
-466 TVSGGTLLVSGPT
+466 SGGTLLVSGPA

-556 VISTPSLKSGSSYK
+556 VISTPSLKNGSSYK
-570 LLIGGTVSGADK
+570 LVIGGTVSGTDK

-598 DVKLTGIT
+598 DIKLTGTT
-606 TTFGS
+606 TTFGN

-618 MGGGNKGRFG
+618 MGGGKGRFG
-628 GGQAPDMN
+628 GGQVPGMN

>member
-34 NMSAVTEISTDDM
+34 NMSALTEISTDDM

-52 NKDTTYDYDESEAKT
+52 NNDTTYDYDESEAKT

-72 KAVKITAEGT
+72 KTVKITAEGT

-107 NTTVSNTSGP
+107 NATVSNTSGP
-117 AIYIESAD
+117 AIYIEKAD
-125 KVFITACEGTVNT
+125 KVFITAYKGTTNT

-156 AIFSKADLTLNG
+156 AIFSKTDLTLNG

-197 KSTGCALE
+197 KSTGCTLE

-282 SGGRNMPGF
+282 FGGRNMPGF
-291 GGNTQTTDDEESTKG
+291 GGSTQTTDDEESTKG

-317 GDFEVSSKDDS
+317 GGFEVSSKEDS
-328 FHSNGDIEINGGS
+328 FHSNGDIEINCGS
-341 FTAAAGDD
+341 FTAAAGED

-394 NAAGSSSSSSTGGRP
+394 NAAGSSSSSSTGGRT

-415 ALITIGGGYIVVN
+415 SLITISGGYIVVN
-428 ASGDGIDSNGNVV
+428 ASGDGIDSNGNIV

-446 VLVSGPTD
+446 V
-454 NGNGTFDYDGEA
+454 
-466 TVSGGTLLVSGPT
+466 LVSGPT

-519 FMYTLDSSA
+519 FMYTLNSSA
-528 SAGSSVALTDE
+528 SAGSSVAVTDE
-539 KGNVLASFI
+539 NGNVLASFI

-556 VISTPSLKSGSSYK
+556 VISTPSLKNGSSYK
-570 LLIGGTVSGADK
+570 LVIGGTVSGADK
-582 NGFASSG
+582 NGFASSD

-598 DVKLTGIT
+598 DIKLTGIT

-628 GGQAPDMN
+628 GGQAPGMN

>member
-1 MKKTVISVLI
+1 MKKTVIPVLI

-21 GKKNTASGTNNIS
+21 GKKNMASGMNNIN

-52 NKDTTYDYDESEAKT
+52 NKDTTYDYDESDATTIK
-67 VADSE
+67 DSE
-72 KAVKITAEGT
+72 KIVKITVEGT

-107 NTTVSNTSGP
+107 NATVSNTSGP
-117 AIYIESAD
+117 AIYIEKAD

-150 DTNIDG
+150 DTNVDG
-156 AIFSKADLTLNG
+156 AIFSKTDLTLNG

-176 NCKCGVVSKD
+176 NCKCGAVSKD

-268 KITAGGGAADTKQN
+268 KITAGGGVTDTKQN
-282 SGGRNMPGF
+282 FGGRNMPGF
-291 GGNTQTTDDEESTKG
+291 GGKTQTTDDEESTKG

-317 GDFEVSSKDDS
+317 GSFEVSSKDDA

-409 GNSDSN
+409 DSSDSN

-428 ASGDGIDSNGNVV
+428 ASGDGIDSNGNIV
-441 ISGGT
+441 IS
-446 VLVSGPTD
+446 D
-454 NGNGTFDYDGEA
+454 
-466 TVSGGTLLVSGPT
+466 GTLLVSGPA

-506 MAQGFSDKSEQAS
+506 MAQGFSDKSDQAS

-539 KGNVLASFI
+539 NGNVLASFI

-556 VISTPSLKSGSSYK
+556 VISTPSLKNGSSYK
-570 LLIGGTVSGADK
+570 LVIGGTVSGADK
-582 NGFASSG
+582 NGYASSG

-598 DVKLTGIT
+598 DIKLAGIT

-611 GGMSGGN
+611 GGMSGG
-618 MGGGNKGRFG
+618 MGGGNKGRGGFG

-644 GDNGGTP
+644 GDNGGAP

>member
-1 MKKTVISVLI
+1 MI

-21 GKKNTASGTNNIS
+21 GKKNTASGTNNIN

-67 VADSE
+67 IADSE
-72 KAVKITAEGT
+72 KVVKITAEGT

-107 NTTVSNTSGP
+107 NATVSNTSGP
-117 AIYIESAD
+117 AIYIEKAD
-125 KVFITACEGTVNT
+125 KVFITAYKNTTNT

-156 AIFSKADLTLNG
+156 AIFSKTDLTLNG

-176 NCKCGVVSKD
+176 NCKCGAVSKD

-220 AGGDGIRSTNTE
+220 SGGDGIRSTNTE
-232 KSNKGFVYI
+232 KTNKGFVYI

-263 ANGSI
+263 ANGNV

-282 SGGRNMPGF
+282 SGDRNMPGF
-291 GGNTQTTDDEESTKG
+291 GGKTQTTDDEESTKG
-306 LKAGSLILIDE
+306 LKAGSLIVIDE
-317 GDFEVSSKDDS
+317 GGFEVSSKDDS

-341 FTAAAGDD
+341 FAAATGAD

-354 NNLII
+354 SNLII
-359 NGGSITVSQS
+359 NGGSITVSRS

-394 NAAGSSSSSSTGGRP
+394 NAASPSSSGSSVGGRP

-415 ALITIGGGYIVVN
+415 SLITIGGGYILVN
-428 ASGDGIDSNGNVV
+428 ASGDGIDSNGNVA
-441 ISGGT
+441 ITGGT

-454 NGNGTFDYDGEA
+454 NGNA
-466 TVSGGTLLVSGPT
+466 
-479 DNGNGA
+479 A
-485 FDYGGE
+485 FDYNGE

-539 KGNVLASFI
+539 KGNVIASFI
-548 PAKQYNNV
+548 PAKQYNNI
-556 VISTPSLKSGSSYK
+556 VITSSSLKNGSSYK
-570 LLIGGTVSGADK
+570 LVIGGTVSGADK
-582 NGFASSG
+582 NGYASSG

-598 DVKLTGIT
+598 DIKLTGIT
-606 TTFGS
+606 TSFGN
-611 GGMSGGN
+611 GGMSGG
-618 MGGGNKGRFG
+618 MGGGNKGGGFG

-636 GGAPGDTN
+636 GS
-644 GDNGGTP
+644 TP
-651 PDKPNG
+651 EKPNG
-657 RMNNSQ
+657 LKRR

>member
-87 EHESIT
+87 EHESIA

-107 NTTVSNTSGP
+107 NATVSNTSGP
-117 AIYIESAD
+117 AIYIEKAD

-150 DTNIDG
+150 DTNVDG
-156 AIFSKADLTLNG
+156 AIFSKTDLTLNG

-176 NCKCGVVSKD
+176 NCKCGAVSKD
-186 DLIICGLNLTV
+186 DLIICGLSLTV

-317 GDFEVSSKDDS
+317 GSFEVSSKDDS

-359 NGGSITVSQS
+359 NGGSITVSRS

-380 TGGNIDITASDDGI
+380 TGGDIDITASDDGI
-394 NAAGSSSSSSTGGRP
+394 NAASSSSNSSSDGRP

-428 ASGDGIDSNGNVV
+428 AAGDGIDSNGNVA
-441 ISGGT
+441 ITGGT

-454 NGNGTFDYDGEA
+454 NGNGAFDYD
-466 TVSGGTLLVSGPT
+466 
-479 DNGNGA
+479 
-485 FDYGGE
+485 GE

-506 MAQGFSDKSEQAS
+506 MAQGFSDKSEQTS
-519 FMYTLDSSA
+519 FMYSLDSSA
-528 SAGSSVALTDE
+528 SAGSSVAVTDE

-570 LLIGGTVSGADK
+570 LVIGGTVSGADK

-598 DVKLTGIT
+598 DIKLTGT
-606 TTFGS
+606 TTTIGS

-657 RMNNSQ
+657 RMSNSQ

>member
-1 MKKTVISVLI
+1 MKKTVIPVLI

-21 GKKNTASGTNNIS
+21 GKKNTASGTNNIN

-52 NKDTTYDYDESEAKT
+52 NKDTTYDYDESEAKMI
-67 VADSE
+67 ADSE

-82 YVVSG
+82 YVVSS

-107 NTTVSNTSGP
+107 NATVSNTSGP
-117 AIYIESAD
+117 AIHIEKAD
-125 KVFITACEGTVNT
+125 KVFITAYKGTTNT

-150 DTNIDG
+150 DTNVDG
-156 AIFSKADLTLNG
+156 TIFSKTDLTLNG

-176 NCKCGVVSKD
+176 NYKCGAVSKD

-197 KSTGCALE
+197 KSTGCSLE
-205 GKDCV
+205 GKDCI
-210 KIKDA
+210 KIRDA

-220 AGGDGIRSTNTE
+220 SGGDGIRSTNTE
-232 KSNKGFVYI
+232 KANKGFVYI

-263 ANGSI
+263 ANGNV
-268 KITAGGGAADTKQN
+268 KITAGGAADTKQN

-291 GGNTQTTDDEESTKG
+291 GGKTQTTDDEESTKG
-306 LKAGSLILIDE
+306 LKAGSLIVIDE
-317 GDFEVSSKDDS
+317 GGFEVSSKDDS

-341 FTAAAGDD
+341 FTAATGDD

-354 NNLII
+354 SNLII
-359 NGGSITVSQS
+359 NGGSITVGRS

-394 NAAGSSSSSSTGGRP
+394 NAASPSSSGSSTDGRP

-415 ALITIGGGYIVVN
+415 ALITIGGGYILVN

-454 NGNGTFDYDGEA
+454 NRNAAFDYD
-466 TVSGGTLLVSGPT
+466 
-479 DNGNGA
+479 
-485 FDYGGE
+485 GE

-539 KGNVLASFI
+539 KGNVIASFI
-548 PAKQYNNV
+548 PAKQYNNI
-556 VISTPSLKSGSSYK
+556 VITSSSLKNGSSYK
-570 LLIGGTVSGADK
+570 LVIGGTVSGADK
-582 NGFASSG
+582 NGYASSG

-598 DVKLTGIT
+598 DIKLTGIT
-606 TTFGS
+606 TSFGN

-618 MGGGNKGRFG
+618 IGGGNKGGGFG
-628 GGQAPDMN
+628 GKGQAPDMN
-636 GGAPGDTN
+636 GSAPE
-644 GDNGGTP
+644 
-651 PDKPNG
+651 KPSGNLS
-657 RMNNSQ
+657 NS

>member
-1 MKKTVISVLI
+1 M
-11 LCACLLLSSC
+11 
-21 GKKNTASGTNNIS
+21 NNIS

-52 NKDTTYDYDESEAKT
+52 NNDTTYDYDESEAKT

-72 KAVKITAEGT
+72 KTVKITAEGT

-107 NTTVSNTSGP
+107 NATVSNTSGP
-117 AIYIESAD
+117 AIYIEKAD
-125 KVFITACEGTVNT
+125 KVFITAYKDTTNT

-156 AIFSKADLTLNG
+156 TIFSKTDLTLNG

-220 AGGDGIRSTNTE
+220 AGSDGIRSTNTE

-282 SGGRNMPGF
+282 FGGRNMPGF
-291 GGNTQTTDDEESTKG
+291 GGKTQTTDDEESTNG

-317 GDFEVSSKDDS
+317 GGFEVSSKKDS

-341 FTAAAGDD
+341 FTAAAGED

-394 NAAGSSSSSSTGGRP
+394 NAASPSSSGSSVGGRL

-415 ALITIGGGYIVVN
+415 SLITISGGYILVN
-428 ASGDGIDSNGNVV
+428 ASSDGIDSNGNVA
-441 ISGGT
+441 ITGGT
-446 VLVSGPTD
+446 V
-454 NGNGTFDYDGEA
+454 
-466 TVSGGTLLVSGPT
+466 LVSGPT

-491 ATVSGGTVILCGSSG
+491 ATVSGGTVIFCGSSG

-519 FMYTLDSSA
+519 FMYTLNSSA
-528 SAGSSVALTDE
+528 SAGSSVAVTDE
-539 KGNVLASFI
+539 NGNVLASFI

-556 VISTPSLKSGSSYK
+556 VISTPSLKNGSSYK
-570 LLIGGTVSGADK
+570 LVIGGTVSGADK
-582 NGFASSG
+582 NGFASSD

-598 DVKLTGIT
+598 DIKLTGIT

-628 GGQAPDMN
+628 GGQAPGMN

>member
-67 VADSE
+67 IADSE

-107 NTTVSNTSGP
+107 NATVSNTSGP
-117 AIYIESAD
+117 AIYIEKAD

-156 AIFSKADLTLNG
+156 AIFSKTDLTLNG

-176 NCKCGVVSKD
+176 NYKCGVMSKD

-263 ANGSI
+263 DNGSI

-291 GGNTQTTDDEESTKG
+291 GGSTQTIDDQESTKG

-317 GDFEVSSKDDS
+317 GGFEVSSKDDA

-341 FTAAAGDD
+341 FTAAAGAD

-409 GNSDSN
+409 DSSDSN

-428 ASGDGIDSNGNVV
+428 ASGDGIDSNGNIV
-441 ISGGT
+441 I
-446 VLVSGPTD
+446 
-454 NGNGTFDYDGEA
+454 
-466 TVSGGTLLVSGPT
+466 SGGTLLVSGPA

-539 KGNVLASFI
+539 NGNVLVSFI

-556 VISTPSLKSGSSYK
+556 VISTPSLKNGSSYK
-570 LLIGGTVSGADK
+570 LVIGGTVSGADK

-598 DVKLTGIT
+598 DIKLTGTT

-628 GGQAPDMN
+628 GGQAPGMN
-636 GGAPGDTN
+636 GGAPGDRN

>member
-34 NMSAVTEISTDDM
+34 NISAVTEISTDDM

-52 NKDTTYDYDESEAKT
+52 NNDTTYDYDKSEAKT

-72 KAVKITAEGT
+72 KTVKITAEGT

-107 NTTVSNTSGP
+107 NATVSNTSGP
-117 AIYIESAD
+117 AIYIEKAD

-156 AIFSKADLTLNG
+156 AIFSKTDLTLNG

-197 KSTGCALE
+197 KSNGCALE

-215 AITVS
+215 SITVS
-220 AGGDGIRSTNTE
+220 AGDDGIRSTNTE

-291 GGNTQTTDDEESTKG
+291 GGSTQTTDDEESTKG

-317 GDFEVSSKDDS
+317 GGFEVSSKDDS

-380 TGGNIDITASDDGI
+380 TDGNIDITASDDGI

-409 GNSDSN
+409 GGSDSN
-415 ALITIGGGYIVVN
+415 AIITIGGGYILVN
-428 ASGDGIDSNGNVV
+428 ASGDGIDSNGNIV
-441 ISGGT
+441 I
-446 VLVSGPTD
+446 
-454 NGNGTFDYDGEA
+454 
-466 TVSGGTLLVSGPT
+466 SGGTLLVSGPA
-479 DNGNGA
+479 DNGNAA

-506 MAQGFSDKSEQAS
+506 MSQGFSDKSEQAS

-548 PAKQYNNV
+548 PTKQYNNV
-556 VISTPSLKSGSSYK
+556 VISTPSLKNGSSYK
-570 LLIGGTVSGADK
+570 LVIGGTVSGADK

-598 DVKLTGIT
+598 DIKLTGTT

-611 GGMSGGN
+611 GGISGGN
-618 MGGGNKGRFG
+618 MGGGKGRFG
-628 GGQAPDMN
+628 GGQAPGMN

>member
-1 MKKTVISVLI
+1 MKKTVIPVLI

-21 GKKNTASGTNNIS
+21 GKKSTASGTNNIN

-67 VADSE
+67 IADSE

-107 NTTVSNTSGP
+107 NATVSNTSGP
-117 AIYIESAD
+117 AIYIEKAD
-125 KVFITACEGTVNT
+125 KVFITAYKDTINT

-156 AIFSKADLTLNG
+156 AIFSKTDLTLNG

-176 NCKCGVVSKD
+176 NYKCGAVSKD

-197 KSTGCALE
+197 KSTGCALG

-220 AGGDGIRSTNTE
+220 SGGYGIRSTNTE
-232 KSNKGFVYI
+232 KANKGFVYI

-263 ANGSI
+263 ANGNV

-282 SGGRNMPGF
+282 SGNRNMPGF
-291 GGNTQTTDDEESTKG
+291 GGKTQTTDDEESTKG
-306 LKAGSLILIDE
+306 LKAGSLIVIDE
-317 GDFEVSSKDDS
+317 GGFEVSSKDDA

-341 FTAAAGDD
+341 FAAATGAD

-354 NNLII
+354 SNLII
-359 NGGSITVSQS
+359 NGGSITVSRS

-394 NAAGSSSSSSTGGRP
+394 NAASPSSSGSSVGGRP

-415 ALITIGGGYIVVN
+415 TLITIGGGYILVN

-441 ISGGT
+441 ITGGT

-454 NGNGTFDYDGEA
+454 NGNGAFDYDGEA
-466 TVSGGTLLVSGPT
+466 TVSGGT
-479 DNGNGA
+479 DR
-485 FDYGGE
+485 
-491 ATVSGGTVILCGSSG
+491 
-506 MAQGFSDKSEQAS
+506 KS
-519 FMYTLDSSA
+519 
-528 SAGSSVALTDE
+528 
-539 KGNVLASFI
+539 
-548 PAKQYNNV
+548 V
-556 VISTPSLKSGSSYK
+556 V
-570 LLIGGTVSGADK
+570 
-582 NGFASSG
+582 
-589 SVSSAAQTL
+589 
-598 DVKLTGIT
+598 
-606 TTFGS
+606 
-611 GGMSGGN
+611 
-618 MGGGNKGRFG
+618 
-628 GGQAPDMN
+628 
-636 GGAPGDTN
+636 
-644 GDNGGTP
+644 
-651 PDKPNG
+651 
-657 RMNNSQ
+657 

>member
-21 GKKNTASGTNNIS
+21 GKKNTASGTNNIN

-107 NTTVSNTSGP
+107 NATVSNTSGP
-117 AIYIESAD
+117 AIYIEKAD
-125 KVFITACEGTVNT
+125 KVFITAYKGTTNT

-150 DTNIDG
+150 DTNVDG
-156 AIFSKADLTLNG
+156 AIFSKTDLTLNG

-176 NCKCGVVSKD
+176 NYKCGAVSKD

-197 KSTGCALE
+197 KSTGCSLE

-220 AGGDGIRSTNTE
+220 SGGDGIRSTNTE
-232 KSNKGFVYI
+232 KTNKGFVYI

-263 ANGSI
+263 ANGNV
-268 KITAGGGAADTKQN
+268 KITAGGGAADTKQS
-282 SGGRNMPGF
+282 SGSRNMPGF

-341 FTAAAGDD
+341 FNAAAGDD

-354 NNLII
+354 SNLII
-359 NGGSITVSQS
+359 NGGSITVSRS

-394 NAAGSSSSSSTGGRP
+394 NAAGSSSSSSTGERP
-409 GNSDSN
+409 GSSDSN

-428 ASGDGIDSNGNVV
+428 ASGDGIDSNGNIV
-441 ISGGT
+441 I
-446 VLVSGPTD
+446 
-454 NGNGTFDYDGEA
+454 
-466 TVSGGTLLVSGPT
+466 SGGTLLVSGPA

-556 VISTPSLKSGSSYK
+556 VISTPSLKNGSSYK
-570 LLIGGTVSGADK
+570 LVIGGTVSGTDK

-598 DVKLTGIT
+598 DIKLTGIT
-606 TTFGS
+606 TTFGN

>member
-52 NKDTTYDYDESEAKT
+52 NNDTTYDYDESEAKT

-72 KAVKITAEGT
+72 KTVKITAEGT

-107 NTTVSNTSGP
+107 NATVSNTSGP
-117 AIYIESAD
+117 AIYIEKAD

-156 AIFSKADLTLNG
+156 AIFSKTDLTLNG

-176 NCKCGVVSKD
+176 NYKCGVVSKD

-232 KSNKGFVYI
+232 KPNKGFVYI

-291 GGNTQTTDDEESTKG
+291 GGKTQTTDDEESTKG
-306 LKAGSLILIDE
+306 LKAGSLIVIDE
-317 GDFEVSSKDDS
+317 GSFEVSSKDDS

-341 FTAAAGDD
+341 FTAATGAD

-354 NNLII
+354 SNLII
-359 NGGSITVSQS
+359 NGGSITVSRS

-380 TGGNIDITASDDGI
+380 TGGDIDITASNDGI
-394 NAAGSSSSSSTGGRP
+394 NAASSSSSGSSSVDGRP

-428 ASGDGIDSNGNVV
+428 ASGDGIDSNGNIV
-441 ISGGT
+441 I
-446 VLVSGPTD
+446 
-454 NGNGTFDYDGEA
+454 
-466 TVSGGTLLVSGPT
+466 SGGTLLVSGPA

-491 ATVSGGTVILCGSSG
+491 ATVSGGTVIFCGSSG

-556 VISTPSLKSGSSYK
+556 VISTPSLKNGSSYK
-570 LLIGGTVSGADK
+570 LVIGGTVSGADK

-598 DVKLTGIT
+598 DVKLTGISA
-606 TTFGS
+606 TFGS
-611 GGMSGGN
+611 GGKSGG
-618 MGGGNKGRFG
+618 MGGGNKGRGGFG
-628 GGQAPDMN
+628 GGQVPGMN

-644 GDNGGTP
+644 GDNGGAP

>member
-52 NKDTTYDYDESEAKT
+52 NNDTTYDYDESEAKT
-67 VADSE
+67 VGDSE
-72 KAVKITAEGT
+72 KTVKITAEGT

-107 NTTVSNTSGP
+107 NATVSNTSGP
-117 AIYIESAD
+117 AIYIEKAD

-156 AIFSKADLTLNG
+156 AIFSKTDLTLNG

-232 KSNKGFVYI
+232 KANKGFVYI

-263 ANGSI
+263 ANGNV

-282 SGGRNMPGF
+282 FGGRNMPGF
-291 GGNTQTTDDEESTKG
+291 GGSTQTTDDEESTKG

-317 GDFEVSSKDDS
+317 GGFEVSSKEDS

-341 FTAAAGDD
+341 FTAAAGED

-409 GNSDSN
+409 GSSDSN

-428 ASGDGIDSNGNVV
+428 ASGDGIDSNGNIV

-446 VLVSGPTD
+446 VLVSGP
-454 NGNGTFDYDGEA
+454 A
-466 TVSGGTLLVSGPT
+466 

-539 KGNVLASFI
+539 NGNVLASFI

-556 VISTPSLKSGSSYK
+556 VISTPSLKNGSSYK
-570 LLIGGTVSGADK
+570 LVIGGTVSGADK
-582 NGFASSG
+582 NGYASSG

-598 DVKLTGIT
+598 DIKLTGIT
-606 TTFGS
+606 TAIGS

-628 GGQAPDMN
+628 GGQAPGMN

>member
-1 MKKTVISVLI
+1 MKKTVIPVLI

-21 GKKNTASGTNNIS
+21 GKKNTASGMNNIN

-52 NKDTTYDYDESEAKT
+52 NKDTTYDYDESDATTIK
-67 VADSE
+67 DSE

-107 NTTVSNTSGP
+107 NATVSNTSGP
-117 AIYIESAD
+117 AIYIEKAD
-125 KVFITACEGTVNT
+125 KVFITAYKDTTNT

-156 AIFSKADLTLNG
+156 AIFSKTDLTLNG

-176 NCKCGVVSKD
+176 NCKCGAVSKD
-186 DLIICGLNLTV
+186 NLIICGLNLTV
-197 KSTGCALE
+197 KSTGCSLE

-215 AITVS
+215 SITVS
-220 AGGDGIRSTNTE
+220 SGGDGIRSANTE
-232 KSNKGFVYI
+232 KTNKGFVYI

-263 ANGSI
+263 ANGNV
-268 KITAGGGAADTKQN
+268 KITAGGGTADTKQN

-291 GGNTQTTDDEESTKG
+291 GGKTQTTDDEESTKG

-317 GDFEVSSKDDS
+317 GGFEVSSKDDS

-341 FTAAAGDD
+341 FTAATGAD

-354 NNLII
+354 SNLII
-359 NGGSITVSQS
+359 NGGSITVSRS

-394 NAAGSSSSSSTGGRP
+394 NAASPSSSGSSVGGRP

-415 ALITIGGGYIVVN
+415 SLITISGGYILVN
-428 ASGDGIDSNGNVV
+428 ASSDGIDSNGNVA
-441 ISGGT
+441 ITGGT

-454 NGNGTFDYDGEA
+454 NGNG
-466 TVSGGTLLVSGPT
+466 
-479 DNGNGA
+479 A
-485 FDYGGE
+485 FDYNGE

-506 MAQGFSDKSEQAS
+506 MAQGFSEKSEQAS
-519 FMYTLDSSA
+519 FMYTLNSSA

-539 KGNVLASFI
+539 KGNVIASFI
-548 PAKQYNNV
+548 PAKQYNNI
-556 VISTPSLKSGSSYK
+556 VITSPSLKNGSSYK
-570 LLIGGTVSGADK
+570 LVIGGTVSGADK
-582 NGFASSG
+582 NGYASSG

-598 DVKLTGIT
+598 DIKLTGIT
-606 TTFGS
+606 TTFGN
-611 GGMSGGN
+611 GGMSGG
-618 MGGGNKGRFG
+618 MGGRNRDGGFG

-636 GGAPGDTN
+636 GSAPEKPDGGN
-644 GDNGGTP
+644 GGMGGGTP
-651 PDKPNG
+651 PEKPNG
-657 RMNNSQ
+657 QMSNS